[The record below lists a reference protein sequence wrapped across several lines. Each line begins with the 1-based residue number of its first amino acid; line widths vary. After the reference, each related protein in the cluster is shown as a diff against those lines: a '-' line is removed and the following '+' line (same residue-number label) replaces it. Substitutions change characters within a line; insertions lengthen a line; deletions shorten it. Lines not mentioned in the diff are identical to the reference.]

1 VLLSWTV
8 FGDRPTPSM
17 LVGAAIITFS
27 GIFIF
32 TRERQLARRAQTAGP
47 G

>member
-1 VLLSWTV
+1 
-8 FGDRPTPSM
+8 M
-17 LVGAAIITFS
+17 LTGALIIAGS

-32 TRERQLARRAQTAGP
+32 TRERQLARRAELAEG